1 MFRFLVLGGVAA
13 IGLWFTASALGIRRQ
28 QYAIDLARMNGGSG
42 DEEWLRRYG
51 TKGVRKYY

>member
-1 MFRFLVLGGVAA
+1 MVRFLVLGGVAA
-13 IGLWFTASALGIRRQ
+13 IGLWFFATQRE

-51 TKGVRKYY
+51 TEGVRKYY